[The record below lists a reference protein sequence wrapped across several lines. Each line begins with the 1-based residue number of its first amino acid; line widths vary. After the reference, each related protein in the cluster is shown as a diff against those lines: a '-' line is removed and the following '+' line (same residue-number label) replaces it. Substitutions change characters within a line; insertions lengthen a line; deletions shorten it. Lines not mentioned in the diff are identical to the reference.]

1 MMCNETAYKSFYNND
16 NMLSIIRQ
24 QSADRVSDYLAY
36 LFWDT
41 STDFISKNGMP
52 TNEDA
57 LLYIEIISN
66 REDLTE
72 DQKNNITK
80 DCNDYIG

>member
-1 MMCNETAYKSFYNND
+1 MCNETTYKSFYNND
-16 NMLSIIRQ
+16 NMLIIISQ
-24 QSADRVSDYLAY
+24 HSAERVSDYLSY

-41 STDFISKNGMP
+41 STVFIAKNGMP
-52 TNEDA
+52 TNEDT

-72 DQKNNITK
+72 DQKNKIIK